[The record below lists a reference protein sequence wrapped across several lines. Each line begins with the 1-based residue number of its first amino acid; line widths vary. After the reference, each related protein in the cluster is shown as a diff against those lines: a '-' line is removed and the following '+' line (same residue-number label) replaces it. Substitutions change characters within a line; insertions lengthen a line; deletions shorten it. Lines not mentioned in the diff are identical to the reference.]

1 MHIRTKLMVPSPS
14 AELDRRMSGTLA
26 AAAQMP
32 RSSRR
37 IPHLWW
43 LVALTAAGT
52 VAGFLLMFPKAR
64 PQQSRP
70 VVYRNAVEI
79 VHALAG
85 FKLNRDQDDYLE
97 LMAKII
103 EDYERETSPEPA
115 PVTGVESLKYLLK
128 ENGLSADDLGTI
140 IGVDRSIAYRILKG
154 SRNLTAE
161 HIKKLSSRFVVSADL
176 FLA

>member
-1 MHIRTKLMVPSPS
+1 MKPTTVTPTFSSMPKTYTGLVSLLVPRPIH
-14 AELDRRMSGTLA
+14 D
-26 AAAQMP
+26 
-32 RSSRR
+32 
-37 IPHLWW
+37 
-43 LVALTAAGT
+43 
-52 VAGFLLMFPKAR
+52 KA
-64 PQQSRP
+64 S
-70 VVYRNAVEI
+70 YDDAVEI

-115 PVTGVESLKYLLK
+115 PVRGIVSLKFLLK
-128 ENGLSADDLGTI
+128 ETGLSADDLGTI

-161 HIKKLSSRFVVSADL
+161 HIKKLSSRFAVSADL
-176 FLA
+176 FLV